1 MPFFMQQRYNIMI
14 KTVFL
19 DLDDTILDFG
29 AAERVAI
36 SKTFRQLGLDPT
48 DALLRRYSEINTSQ
62 WEAFE
67 RGEITRE
74 TVLTRRFELL
84 FGELGSDIGAQTCED
99 IYRGYLGIGHYFV
112 DGAVELLE
120 TLFPEYDLYI
130 ASNGV
135 AATQNSRLASANIER
150 FFKGIFISETTGH
163 HKPERAY
170 FDYCFAHIPNF
181 DPEKAIIVGD
191 SLTGDILGGK
201 NAGILT
207 CWFNPKGKPG
217 RSDIVPDFEI
227 RRLSEL
233 PPLLKK
239 YSDF

>member
-1 MPFFMQQRYNIMI
+1 MI

-48 DALLRRYSEINTSQ
+48 DALLRRYSEINMSR

-67 RGEITRE
+67 RGEISRE
-74 TVLTRRFELL
+74 TVLTSRFELL
-84 FGELGSDIGAQTCED
+84 FSELGADIGAQECED
-99 IYRGYLGIGHYFV
+99 IYRKFLGVGHYFV

-120 TLFPEYDLYI
+120 TLSPEYDLYI

-135 AATQNSRLASANIER
+135 AATQNSRLASANIGHY
-150 FFKGIFISETTGH
+150 FKDIFISETTGH

-170 FDYCFAHIPNF
+170 FDYCFARIPNF
-181 DPEKAIIVGD
+181 DPERAIIVGD
-191 SLTGDILGGK
+191 SLTSDILGGK
-201 NAGILT
+201 NAGIQT
-207 CWFNPKGKPG
+207 CWYNPKGKPV
-217 RSDIVPDFEI
+217 RNDIVSDFEI
-227 RRLSEL
+227 RHLSEL
-233 PPLLKK
+233 PDILKK
-239 YSDF
+239 TSDFRK